1 MKRRARLRICKR
13 SFLHK
18 GITVWNE
25 LDDDIVK
32 HANQLTFKK
41 VLKKYLISNPGFISH
56 LDRIEN
62 MA

>member
-13 SFLHK
+13 SFLYK
-18 GITVWNE
+18 GITIWNE

-32 HANQLTFKK
+32 RANQFTFKK
-41 VLKKYLISNPGFISH
+41 VLKIYLVSNPGFIGQ
-56 LDRIEN
+56 LDRTEN